1 MPGQQLLW
9 WTSHLGNREL
19 AAGDVAVVAV
29 VVAAVVAVSRLW
41 PSQLWWLWR
50 WAERSL
56 LGSIQSPVLWF
67 VVSLSEIVVVAAA
80 VGAVV
85 AALKLMLMQL
95 H

>member
-19 AAGDVAVVAV
+19 AAADVAVVAV
-29 VVAAVVAVSRLW
+29 VVAAAVAVSRLW

-50 WAERSL
+50 WAEGLL

-67 VVSLSEIVVVAAA
+67 VGSLSGIVVVGAA